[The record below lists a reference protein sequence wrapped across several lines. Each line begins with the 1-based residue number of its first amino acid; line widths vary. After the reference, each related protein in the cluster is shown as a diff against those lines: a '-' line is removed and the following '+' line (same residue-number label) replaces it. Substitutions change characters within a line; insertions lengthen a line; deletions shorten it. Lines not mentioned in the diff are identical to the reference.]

1 MASAKDEQQIRAV
14 IAHYAEGMRTH
25 DVATL
30 KSAFHDLAILCGYL
44 GDDLIAGPIAALYD
58 WVEANPG
65 PATTGDPYSC
75 EILNIEITNR
85 AAAAS
90 LRETDLHGGVIDYL
104 HLLKVG
110 DSWSIVSKLWDAE
123 S

>member
-1 MASAKDEQQIRAV
+1 MDTAKDEQQIRAV
-14 IAHYAEGMRTH
+14 IAQYAEGMRTH

-30 KSAFHDLAILCGYL
+30 KGAFHDLAILCGYL

-58 WVEANPG
+58 WVGANPG
-65 PATTGDPYSC
+65 PAATGEPYNC
-75 EILNIEITNR
+75 EILNIEITRR

-90 LRETDLHGGVIDYL
+90 LRETDPHGGVTDYL